1 MKKVF
6 VFILLFSFSFTI
18 LCGCGPLSPAPEGTV
33 TPTKAPL
40 QPSVFAPTDPP
51 APTPTPAPTLPP
63 DIVLEDEGSS
73 YFYLPNYSEIT
84 IDESC
89 MKFVDFKKNL
99 QKMGY
104 RTTPYCINADC
115 FDLVNQFIT
124 YPVNVVGMGENSH
137 KQLCEVVSYDI
148 VNNTIADVRPFL
160 AIDGFGNLYHFLQED
175 GTFKTYDSKEEF
187 DKRRQEE
194 NRLYSDKSTTIS
206 EKLGGLLTGGI
217 YDIEYLEAMDYAIIS
232 HNEKYAFVCQSLE
245 FSPSLYDSNFN
256 VLQLREEEPQVFSL
270 LDMESGDILK
280 TYTIG
285 MQREMLDIK
294 FSTDDNYIIMHF
306 GSESMGNFITHTVAL
321 VIDIEA
327 SLAEE
332 TPEE

>member
-1 MKKVF
+1 MKKLIASLLVMSF
-6 VFILLFSFSFTI
+6 LISILT
-18 LCGCGPLSPAPEGTV
+18 GCGPLSPAPEGTV

-148 VNNTIADVRPFL
+148 VNKMLFI
-160 AIDGFGNLYHFLQED
+160 
-175 GTFKTYDSKEEF
+175 
-187 DKRRQEE
+187 
-194 NRLYSDKSTTIS
+194 
-206 EKLGGLLTGGI
+206 
-217 YDIEYLEAMDYAIIS
+217 IE
-232 HNEKYAFVCQSLE
+232 
-245 FSPSLYDSNFN
+245 
-256 VLQLREEEPQVFSL
+256 
-270 LDMESGDILK
+270 
-280 TYTIG
+280 
-285 MQREMLDIK
+285 
-294 FSTDDNYIIMHF
+294 
-306 GSESMGNFITHTVAL
+306 
-321 VIDIEA
+321 
-327 SLAEE
+327 
-332 TPEE
+332 